1 MARYKDAKC
10 RLCRREG
17 IKLFL
22 KGARC
27 FTDKCA
33 IERRNYPPGQH
44 GLNRGKL
51 TPFGVQLREK
61 QKAKRIYGVVE
72 NQFRRAF
79 ARAEREKGVTG
90 ENLLRLLE
98 CRLDNVVHRLGFAAS
113 RRESRQMVAHGHF
126 QVNGRKVSVP
136 SFLVSVGD
144 VVELRQ
150 RSKLG
155 PRIEDNVN
163 AGRGGV
169 PQWLD
174 LDVGQKKGT
183 VRSLPLREDIQ
194 IPVQE
199 QLIVELYSK

>member
-1 MARYKDAKC
+1 MARYRDAKC

-17 IKLFL
+17 MKLFL

-51 TPFGVQLREK
+51 TAFGVQLREK
-61 QKAKRIYGVVE
+61 QKAKRIYGLVE
-72 NQFRRAF
+72 SQFRRYF
-79 ARAEREKGVTG
+79 ERAERQKGATG

-98 CRLDNVVHRLGFAAS
+98 LRLDNVVHRLGFAAS

-136 SFLVSVGD
+136 SYLVKPGD
-144 VVELRQ
+144 VVELRPT
-150 RSKLG
+150 SKMG
-155 PRIEDNVN
+155 PRVDDNLN
-163 AGRGGV
+163 AGRGQV
-169 PQWLD
+169 PPWM
-174 LDVGQKKGT
+174 DVQPEARRGT
-183 VRSLPLREDIQ
+183 VRSVPLREDIQ
-194 IPVQE
+194 IPVSE

>member
-1 MARYKDAKC
+1 MARYADAKC

-17 IKLFL
+17 MKLFL

-51 TPFGVQLREK
+51 TPFGIQLREK
-61 QKAKRIYGVVE
+61 QKAKRIYGVLE
-72 NQFRRAF
+72 GQFRRYF
-79 ARAEREKGVTG
+79 HEAEREKGVTG

-98 CRLDNVVHRLGFAAS
+98 LRLDNVVYRLGFAAS

-126 QVNGRKVSVP
+126 SVNGRKVSVP
-136 SFLVSVGD
+136 SFLVKVGD
-144 VVELRQ
+144 AVALRG
-150 RSKLG
+150 SKYEA
-155 PRIEDNVN
+155 RVDDNMN
-163 AGRGGV
+163 AGRGAV
-169 PQWLD
+169 PQWLEVD
-174 LDVGQKKGT
+174 AGGRRGV
-183 VRSLPLREDIQ
+183 VRGLPLREDIQ
-194 IPVQE
+194 IPVSE